1 MDPKYSVTICNQ
13 SGVTQ
18 TYVVFS
24 GPPTINPAPHLV
36 QTNVMFVLREVAG
49 DGGQAYFTMPS
60 TSLFAICGTFDGRSK
75 HDSLQF
81 EVLDS
86 VPVKLGT
93 RADDGTLIYG
103 TTCAMVV
110 PHSSPM
116 FSETSPTTPSGGLGS
131 FCVRTKKDFTAKQ
144 AVAGEQSFRIFFEK
158 GPAHQDM

>member
-1 MDPKYSVTICNQ
+1 MNAKYSVTMCNQ
-13 SGVTQ
+13 SSLTQ

-24 GPPTINPAPHLV
+24 GAPTINPAPLLT

-60 TSLFAICGTFDGRSK
+60 TSYGRSK

-86 VPVKLGT
+86 IPVKLGT
-93 RADDGTLIYG
+93 RVDDGTLIYR
-103 TTCAMVV
+103 TICDMVV

-116 FSETSPTTPSGGLGS
+116 FSETSPTTPSGGLPSG
-131 FCVRTKKDFTAKQ
+131 FLLC
-144 AVAGEQSFRIFFEK
+144 
-158 GPAHQDM
+158 